1 MKNQIKYNPM
11 LNLKIMRIRKGM
23 TQTELANKVGVS
35 QNALS
40 LYETGL
46 RFPRR
51 MILEKLAE
59 ILECDI
65 RDIV

>member
-1 MKNQIKYNPM
+1 MKSKNKPM

-23 TQTELANKVGVS
+23 TQQELAKKVGIS

-40 LYETGL
+40 LYEVGG

-51 MILEKLAE
+51 GILDKLAE

-65 RDIV
+65 RDII